1 MIILSIRAYSY
12 SSKNSSHLGHN
23 YKKLMDLS
31 NLLSG
36 TLSANANERVVSEL
50 ELERLQTD
58 PRMLSS

>member
-1 MIILSIRAYSY
+1 
-12 SSKNSSHLGHN
+12 
-23 YKKLMDLS
+23 MDLS

-58 PRMLSS
+58 PRMLSSWNHFIILKHYYYRISYTFNRFNC

>member
-1 MIILSIRAYSY
+1 
-12 SSKNSSHLGHN
+12 
-23 YKKLMDLS
+23 MDLS

-50 ELERLQTD
+50 ELERLQPD